1 MQGRGPLCFSE
12 LWYVE
17 TLIKLLDTIIIIIIR
32 CGNMEKQYVLLS
44 LQESLNKLQLDYLDL
59 FLVHSPVAFSHT
71 VTDLTN
77 IAEDDKLGYDEC
89 RVVKSIAVA
98 IYCSYYANS
107 DLFIQGMEEAVSEG
121 LTRTIGISNFTIT
134 KTESLLKTAKIVPAV
149 NQVEC
154 HPYFQQ
160 KKLRE
165 YCDTK
170 GKLNDYDHVIRFRS
184 SLLHIK

>member
-89 RVVKSIAVA
+89 HVAGIWVVKSIAVA
-98 IYCSYYANS
+98 ECCSYYANS

-121 LTRTIGISNFTIT
+121 LTRAIGVSNFTIRN
-134 KTESLLKTAKIVPAV
+134 TEALLKTAKIVPAV
-149 NQVEC
+149 NQVVC
-154 HPYFQQ
+154 HPLFQQ
-160 KKLRE
+160 NKLRE
-165 YCDTK
+165 YI
-170 GKLNDYDHVIRFRS
+170 L
-184 SLLHIK
+184 